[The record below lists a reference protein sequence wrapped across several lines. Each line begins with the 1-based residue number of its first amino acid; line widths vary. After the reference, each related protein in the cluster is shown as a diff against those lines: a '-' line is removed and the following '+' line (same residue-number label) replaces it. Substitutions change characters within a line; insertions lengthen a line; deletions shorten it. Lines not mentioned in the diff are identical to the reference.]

1 VAYEAR
7 RGLGPA
13 NLTRKNAQ
21 MEELQDTQRI
31 RELAARITTEAQFQS
46 ILDQVEPQAARDEV
60 EKKIRP
66 WLRFPAPAPEPVI
79 APLVYDDMG
88 VVTDEQ
94 CDSLVPWDPKRLP
107 E

>member
-13 NLTRKNAQ
+13 NLARKNAR
-21 MEELQDTQRI
+21 MEELQETQRI
-31 RELAARITTEAQFQS
+31 RELAARITTEAQFQK
-46 ILDQVEPQAARDEV
+46 ILDDVEPQAARGEV

-79 APLVYDDMG
+79 APLVYDEMCD
-88 VVTDEQ
+88 VTDEQ
-94 CDSLVPWDPKRLP
+94 WDALATKEPF
-107 E
+107 